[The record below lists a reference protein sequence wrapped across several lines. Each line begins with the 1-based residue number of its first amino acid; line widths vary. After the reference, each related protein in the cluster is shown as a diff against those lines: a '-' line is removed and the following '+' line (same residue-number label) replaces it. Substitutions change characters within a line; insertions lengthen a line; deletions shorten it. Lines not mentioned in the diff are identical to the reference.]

1 MANQAHDKDRRRQDQ
16 QGQQRINEQQQHQ
29 DRGAQKP
36 DPSGRGGQ
44 GGQSDT
50 NRVYGDRHP
59 TSGTQTDED

>member
-1 MANQAHDKDRRRQDQ
+1 MANQPRDRDKRRQDQ
-16 QGQQRINEQQQHQ
+16 QGQQRINEQQQQQ

-36 DPSGRGGQ
+36 AQDGQ

-59 TSGTQTDED
+59 TSGAQTDEE